1 MTLTVALTVTVS
13 VRVGLHV
20 VLVQR
25 VVQGRMLV
33 FVTVPEVVKLL
44 AVELPAVDVVIIVV
58 EMVVELNTEE
68 VELEDVLDSEEL
80 FDPPPPQLPTAE
92 I

>member
-13 VRVGLHV
+13 VRVGLHD

>member
-1 MTLTVALTVTVS
+1 MLTVALTVTVS